1 MTCVPSSAYGPPTD
15 LVTGEAVVLELRLAK
30 VATRTLALLIDL
42 AVQLLLLTG
51 LFLGVGGLAT
61 TGNDALAAAVGL
73 VATVLVLL
81 GYPVIFETLS
91 RGRTLG
97 KMALGLRVVRDDGG
111 AIRFRH
117 ALVRGLFE
125 VFVDVWLTSGV
136 VGLVSSLLSTRGKR
150 LGDVFAGTVVVR
162 ERVPV
167 RGGPVAAMPPALQP
181 WAATLDLARLGDD
194 LALAVRQYLAR
205 VRELEPVVAADLGGR
220 LSAEVARAVGQHPPA
235 GVPPEPYLSAVLAER
250 RARESARLGP
260 PPGWQPPAYGPPG
273 SYGPPAAPGPYPPTG
288 PPPGWG
294 PPPPAIPPPPASP
307 PPPLSSAPAA
317 AERPFAPPG

>member
-1 MTCVPSSAYGPPTD
+1 VTTVPSAATGPPTGPPGRLAGD

-42 AVQLLLLTG
+42 TVQILALVGLLV
-51 LFLGVGGLAT
+51 GVGGLAA
-61 TGNDALAAAVGL
+61 TGDNALAAAVGL
-73 VATVLVLL
+73 VVTVLVLL

-91 RGRTLG
+91 RGRSLG

-125 VFVDVWLTSGV
+125 VFVDVWTTSGV
-136 VGLVSSLLSTRGKR
+136 VALVSSLVSSRGKR

-167 RGGPVAAMPPALQP
+167 RGGPVAAMPPELQS
-181 WAATLDLARLGDD
+181 WAATLDLARLTDD

-205 VRELEPVVAADLGGR
+205 AGELEPFVAADLGAR
-220 LSAEVARAVGQHPPA
+220 LGSDVARATGQQPPA
-235 GVPPEPYLSAVLAER
+235 GLPPTAYLSAVLAER
-250 RARESARLGP
+250 RARESARLAP
-260 PPGWQPPAYGPPG
+260 PPGY
-273 SYGPPAAPGPYPPTG
+273 G

-294 PPPPAIPPPPASP
+294 PAPDAAP
-307 PPPLSSAPAA
+307 PAA
-317 AERPFAPPG
+317 AGPFAPPG